1 MGGERPRSSSPA
13 SDRRQWKRIFG
24 ALVEMLRS
32 QQSQIEILADDRQHL
47 ETYVRAQHDSWV
59 SRSRLLESQIAQME
73 EEEAKRRLME
83 SAWLDLAVG
92 MKQREALCYK
102 NLLELSETDLEDFR
116 ECVEVLSAHVSELK
130 EKLESQKDKEV
141 YDEEMKGG
149 SKRNVENAQEEE
161 KTKQTLKLEI
171 KKLKQAYKILSS
183 KKEAEITALFSEK
196 DFVWN
201 QFKKMESDYIAILKT
216 KKIEVDQA
224 NEAVQKLQT
233 NIENLQMSNS
243 EKDKVIARLETER
256 SNLELDV
263 RRCNGEVQQAK
274 EKAEALQLEMNKL
287 HAATKEKDK
296 LINKLRKDVA
306 KLEMN
311 WKQCTIDKNRLSM
324 DWESQRS
331 SRSASVTPI
340 GSHLRIPSGKRKW
353 GSANSRACQMN
364 RDTYDNSGPRTSVAP
379 SRLRRCSKRVEIK
392 NISKPES
399 PALFSSN
406 FKIPKLKVSAPAV
419 VS

>member
-1 MGGERPRSSSPA
+1 
-13 SDRRQWKRIFG
+13 
-24 ALVEMLRS
+24 
-32 QQSQIEILADDRQHL
+32 
-47 ETYVRAQHDSWV
+47 
-59 SRSRLLESQIAQME
+59 
-73 EEEAKRRLME
+73 
-83 SAWLDLAVG
+83 
-92 MKQREALCYK
+92 
-102 NLLELSETDLEDFR
+102 
-116 ECVEVLSAHVSELK
+116 
-130 EKLESQKDKEV
+130 
-141 YDEEMKGG
+141 MKGG
-149 SKRNVENAQEEE
+149 SKKNVENAQEEE
-161 KTKQTLKLEI
+161 KTKQMLKLEI

-201 QFKKMESDYIAILKT
+201 QFKKMESDYIAILKA

-243 EKDKVIARLETER
+243 EKDKVIAKLETER

-353 GSANSRACQMN
+353 SSANSRACQMN

-379 SRLRRCSKRVEIK
+379 S
-392 NISKPES
+392 
-399 PALFSSN
+399 
-406 FKIPKLKVSAPAV
+406 VSY
-419 VS
+419 